1 MDINSLYTAGLHDEG
16 AEIQVKDQFGEKTD
30 CYIKIVGPD
39 SKRFRDIEKQNI
51 RSLVAAIKGED
62 TEDVEDN
69 KNEIDL
75 AKLTLGWRGFTD
87 KDKPLEFSTEAAIVL
102 YVQAPYIVKQLNKEL
117 LNRANFMQSSAK
129 K

>member
-16 AEIQVKDQFGEKTD
+16 AEIQIRDQFGEKTD

-39 SKRFRDIEKQNI
+39 SKRFREIEKANI
-51 RSLVAAIKGED
+51 RSLLAAMKGED
-62 TEDVEDN
+62 EEVEDN

-75 AKLTLGWRGFTD
+75 AKLTLGWKGFTD
-87 KDKPLEFSTEAAIVL
+87 KGKALEFSQEAAVVL